1 MTRTGEEVKA
11 KYKKQWTRAP
21 ARVSLYKT
29 PCPPD
34 LPPFRG
40 CWRQPAA
47 AAVFTPAV
55 CRAMCGF
62 AGIAPTLS
70 PRRQLCAAPRYEGRF
85 DQGERAGSSMSGRR
99 DGFLRFPLAES
110 HAAGLRGA
118 IVRGSRQPTFA
129 HQHSERTAVTHTAL
143 RLSSFGH
150 FGRRRTKRCPPS
162 WGTSLHRGYF
172 LTACEEGSYR
182 FYQGESMLPSSA
194 AASSPQMGLM
204 NFSVMPAS
212 SPDPSVMS
220 SKDVPVRG
228 LPKSRRSCIS
238 TSIVVTQGWIYC
250 NFIMGS
256 VIWQ

>member
-34 LPPFRG
+34 LPLFRG

-55 CRAMCGF
+55 CRAC
-62 AGIAPTLS
+62 AASQASLPLLAPEAALRSSTLRRS
-70 PRRQLCAAPRYEGRF
+70 IRPRRACGKFDEWQAGRF
-85 DQGERAGSSMSGRR
+85 PAVS
-99 DGFLRFPLAES
+99 A
-110 HAAGLRGA
+110 RGIPRCGA
-118 IVRGSRQPTFA
+118 TRGDCRGSRQPTFA

-150 FGRRRTKRCPPS
+150 FGRRRTKRCPPT

-172 LTACEEGSYR
+172 LTACEEGHIEFTKER
-182 FYQGESMLPSSA
+182 ACCHRRQ
-194 AASSPQMGLM
+194 
-204 NFSVMPAS
+204 
-212 SPDPSVMS
+212 
-220 SKDVPVRG
+220 RHH
-228 LPKSRRSCIS
+228 LPKW
-238 TSIVVTQGWIYC
+238 G
-250 NFIMGS
+250 
-256 VIWQ
+256 